1 MGGEQSVTELHPVLQ
16 RTFSTGRGESA
27 VTFISP
33 RLNQILRLLLEQN
46 TPIRVDT
53 LAHEIGV
60 SRRTV
65 FRELDGI
72 EAVLQKV
79 NLSLDTIPGE
89 GMLLS
94 GSSGDKDALGEML
107 GSASVISPQNR
118 ADRRWLLIFLL
129 SDAGGIQK
137 LFYYAQ
143 MLGVSEATVSTDL
156 DSLERYFESF
166 GLTLL
171 RRQSQGVELS
181 GKEIDLRR
189 MLVDTQSHI
198 GNLHLFG
205 KNYGYPSLQTIHTV
219 TEALEGEWAPKLDWM
234 TEESLAMLTL
244 QLSVLME
251 RVCKGRTLSKDDTA
265 ITGLPRQL
273 AGQLC
278 DMLENLFSI
287 GIPEA
292 ERITVGT
299 FIRACRAKHLNP
311 LDINDAAAYTH
322 MQTIAYRMID
332 AFDPRLSP
340 SLKLNE
346 DLIQG
351 LSLHLWSAVVRL
363 KQGIE
368 LKAEMQDQLVR
379 DFPEVFSKSKQ
390 AAKVIEQEY
399 HVRVPDSETAFI
411 ASHFGAALMHYG
423 ERSSHH
429 VVLKAGIICVAGIG
443 VSYMM
448 ASQVRSRFRGQ
459 LEVVVTDCNNPSE
472 WSDFHLLISS
482 IPLKNTAC
490 PVVVVKPVLEAEDYA
505 TIRNI
510 IDSSILSA
518 AEEMPHL
525 IGSLPQHLERAALCL
540 THMSE
545 MLRSFAKKTIHD
557 DCSFEELA
565 KMAGYRFGSE
575 PESGGQIYTDL
586 MQRERV
592 STQVIPRLSIVLL
605 HARTQ
610 GIQRPSIGLIS
621 PEGQCFTN
629 PYLQSVKGCLVMLVP
644 KNGDKELLEIFGS
657 ISGAL
662 IEDEVLLAAVQSGN
676 EPVTYT
682 RIEAAIM
689 QYLKDYWKEKLDL

>member
-1 MGGEQSVTELHPVLQ
+1 MV
-16 RTFSTGRGESA
+16 

-33 RLNQILRLLLEQN
+33 RLNQILRLLAEQDA
-46 TPIRVDT
+46 PVSVDC

-72 EAVLQKV
+72 EAVLQKAH
-79 NLSLDTIPGE
+79 LSLDTIPGE
-89 GMLLS
+89 GMVLS
-94 GSSGDKDALGEML
+94 GSDDDKNALGEML
-107 GSASVISPQNR
+107 KSASVMSPQNK
-118 ADRRWLLIFLL
+118 ADRRRLLIFLL
-129 SDAGGIQK
+129 SDAGGLQK

-143 MLGVSEATVSTDL
+143 TLGVSEATVSTDL
-156 DSLERYFESF
+156 DSLERYFERF
-166 GLTLL
+166 ELKLL

-181 GKEIDLRR
+181 GDETNIRR
-189 MLVDTQSHI
+189 MLVDTQNQI
-198 GNLHLFG
+198 GNLQLFG
-205 KNYGYPSLQTIHTV
+205 KNYGYPSLHVIYTV
-219 TEALEGEWAPKLDWM
+219 TKALKGEWTPKLDWM
-234 TEESLAMLTL
+234 TEESQAMLTL
-244 QLSVLME
+244 QLSVLIE
-251 RVCKGRTLSKDDTA
+251 RVCKGRTLNRDDTA

-278 DMLENLFSI
+278 DMLESLFSV
-287 GIPEA
+287 GISEA
-292 ERITVGT
+292 ERTAVGT

-322 MQTIAYRMID
+322 MQNVAYRMID

-346 DLIQG
+346 DLVQG

-390 AAKVIEQEY
+390 AARVIEQEY
-399 HVRVPDSETAFI
+399 SVHVPDSEIAFI

-448 ASQVRSRFRGQ
+448 ASQVRRRFRGQ
-459 LEVVVTDCNNPSE
+459 LEVVVTDCNNPAE
-472 WSDFHLLISS
+472 WSDFNLLISS
-482 IPLKNTAC
+482 IPLKDAPC
-490 PVVVVKPVLEAEDYA
+490 PVVVVKPVLETEDYA
-505 TIRNI
+505 TIQRI
-510 IDSSILSA
+510 IEECSMPT
-518 AEEMPHL
+518 AEELPHL
-525 IGSLPQHLERAALCL
+525 SGSFPQQLEKAALCL
-540 THMSE
+540 TQMSV
-545 MLRSFAKKTIHD
+545 MLRSFTKKTIHA
-557 DCSFEELA
+557 DCTFDELA

-586 MQRERV
+586 MQRESV
-592 STQVIPRLSIVLL
+592 TTQVIPRLSIVLL

-621 PEGQCFTN
+621 PEGQCFAD
-629 PYLQSVKGCLVMLVP
+629 PYFQSAKGCLVMLAP
-644 KNGDKELLEIFGS
+644 KNGERELLEIFGS

-662 IEDEVLLAAVQSGN
+662 IEDEILLAAVQSGN
-676 EPVTYT
+676 ESMVYI
-682 RIEAAIM
+682 RVEAAIM
-689 QYLKDYWKEKLDL
+689 QYLQDYWNEKMDR

>member
-1 MGGEQSVTELHPVLQ
+1 M
-16 RTFSTGRGESA
+16 
-27 VTFISP
+27 TFISP
-33 RLNQILRLLLEQN
+33 RLNQILRLLVEQN
-46 TPIRVDT
+46 APIRVDS
-53 LAHEIGV
+53 LAHEMGV

-72 EAVLQKV
+72 ETVLQKS

-94 GSSGDKDALGEML
+94 GSDGDRSALGKLL
-107 GSASVISPQNR
+107 GSASVMSPQNK
-118 ADRRWLLIFLL
+118 ADRRSLLIFLL
-129 SDAGGIQK
+129 ADAGGIQK

-156 DSLERYFESF
+156 DSLEKYFERFQLRLS
-166 GLTLL
+166 

-181 GKEIDLRR
+181 GDELDLRR
-189 MLVDTQSHI
+189 MLVDTLNHI
-198 GNLHLFG
+198 SNLHLFG
-205 KNYGYPSLQTIHTV
+205 KNYGCPSLHTMQAI

-244 QLSVLME
+244 QLSVLIE
-251 RVCKGRTLSKDDTA
+251 RVCKGRTLKKEDTA

-287 GIPEA
+287 GISDA
-292 ERITVGT
+292 ERTAVGT

-311 LDINDAAAYTH
+311 LDINDASAYTH
-322 MQTIAYRMID
+322 MQNVAYRMID

-368 LKAEMQDQLVR
+368 LKSEMQDQLVR
-379 DFPEVFSKSKQ
+379 DFPEVFFKSKQ
-390 AAKVIEQEY
+390 AAKVLEQEY
-399 HVRVPDSETAFI
+399 AVHVPDSEIAFI

-448 ASQVRSRFRGQ
+448 ASQVRRRFRGQ
-459 LEVVVTDCNNPSE
+459 LEVVVTDCNNPAE
-472 WSDFHLLISS
+472 WSEFHLLISS
-482 IPLKNTAC
+482 IPLEHAAC
-490 PVVVVKPVLEAEDYA
+490 PVVVVRPVLEEDDYA
-505 TIRNI
+505 MIQTVMDRCIM
-510 IDSSILSA
+510 STT
-518 AEEMPHL
+518 EEMPHL
-525 IGSLPQHLERAALCL
+525 IGCFPQQLEKMALCL
-540 THMSE
+540 THMSM
-545 MLRSFAKKTIHD
+545 MLRSFTKQTVHANCT
-557 DCSFEELA
+557 FEELA
-565 KMAGYRFGSE
+565 KIAGYRFGSE
-575 PESGGQIYTDL
+575 PEGGGQIYADL
-586 MQRERV
+586 VQRERV
-592 STQVIPRLSIVLL
+592 ATQVIARLELVLL
-605 HARTQ
+605 HARTY

-621 PEGQCFTN
+621 PEGQRFTN
-629 PYLQSVKGCLVMLVP
+629 PYFQSARGCLVMLVP
-644 KNGDKELLEIFGS
+644 RNGDKELLEIFGS

-662 IEDEVLLAAVQSGN
+662 IEDDILLAAVQCGD
-676 EPVTYT
+676 EPVVYT
-682 RIEAAIM
+682 RIEAAIL
-689 QYLKDYWKEKLDL
+689 QHLKDDWNETFDL

>member
-1 MGGEQSVTELHPVLQ
+1 M
-16 RTFSTGRGESA
+16 
-27 VTFISP
+27 TFISP
-33 RLNQILRLLLEQN
+33 RLNQILRLLVEQDA
-46 TPIRVDT
+46 PIRVDC
-53 LAHEIGV
+53 LAREIGV

-65 FRELDGI
+65 FRELDGV
-72 EAVLQKV
+72 ETVLQKA

-94 GSSGDKDALGEML
+94 GSDGDRSALGKLL
-107 GSASVISPQNR
+107 GSASVMSPQNK
-118 ADRRWLLIFLL
+118 ADRRRLLIFLL
-129 SDAGGIQK
+129 SDTGGIQK

-143 MLGVSEATVSTDL
+143 ALGVSEATVSTDL
-156 DSLERYFESF
+156 DSLEKYFERF
-166 GLTLL
+166 DLTLL

-181 GKEIDLRR
+181 GSEFDLRR
-189 MLVDTQSHI
+189 MLVDTQNHI
-198 GNLHLFG
+198 SNLRSFG
-205 KNYGYPSLQTIHTV
+205 KNYGYPSLQTIQTV

-244 QLSVLME
+244 QLSVLIE
-251 RVCKGRTLSKDDTA
+251 RVCKGRTLKKDDTT

-287 GIPEA
+287 SVSSA
-292 ERITVGT
+292 ERMAVGT

-322 MQTIAYRMID
+322 MQNVAYRMID

-346 DLIQG
+346 DLIEG

-368 LKAEMQDQLVR
+368 LKSEMQDQLVR
-379 DFPEVFSKSKQ
+379 DFPEVFLKSKQ
-390 AAKVIEQEY
+390 AAKVIELEY
-399 HVRVPDSETAFI
+399 HVHVPDSEIAFI

-448 ASQVRSRFRGQ
+448 ASQVRRRFRGQ
-459 LEVVVTDCNNPSE
+459 LEVVVTDCNNPAE

-482 IPLKNTAC
+482 IPLSNAAC

-505 TIRNI
+505 TIRKI
-510 IDSSILSA
+510 MDHCMMST

-525 IGSLPQHLERAALCL
+525 IGSLPQQFEKTALCF
-540 THMSE
+540 THMSV
-545 MLRSFAKKTIHD
+545 MLRSFTKQTIHA
-557 DCSFEELA
+557 DCTFDELA
-565 KMAGYRFGSE
+565 KMVGYRFGSE

-586 MQRERV
+586 IQRERV
-592 STQVIPRLSIVLL
+592 GTQVIPRLDIVLL

-621 PEGQCFTN
+621 PEGQRFTN

-644 KNGDKELLEIFGS
+644 KNADKELLEIFGS

-662 IEDEVLLAAVQSGN
+662 IEDEILLAAVQSGD
-676 EPVTYT
+676 EPVVYT

-689 QYLKDYWKEKLDL
+689 QYLKDYWNEKFDL